1 MKVGLAGIGLDTYW
15 PQFPGLKDRLVR
27 YQQQVADKLSGLD
40 TQFEDAGRNAH
51 PGVAHA
57 CDARSRDTQD
67 SSVRVVDVGLID
79 GPQKAKEAAAIF
91 RTGDIEALFIY
102 VATYALSHTVLPI
115 AQAVNVPIIILNLQP
130 GPTLDYESFN
140 ALGDRGKMTGEW
152 LANCQ
157 ACSVPEIASVF
168 NIAGIKYDIIT
179 GWLDDGEAWRQI
191 SEWVK
196 ALNAKKTIRDS
207 RIGILG
213 HYYAGM
219 LDVYTDVTRLAA
231 VFGSHFELLEMD
243 SLASLRR
250 DICAQGDGDDNSAR
264 KTTGQDKIKAKIS
277 QFGDEFDVSPAC
289 PEEEIERAAVTACA
303 LDDLVQRHDLSAL
316 AYYYEGVAGN
326 ESENIVSSVIAGNT
340 LLTAHHVPVAGECEV
355 KNVVAMKI
363 LDSLGAGGSFSE
375 FYYSDFSDNVVLLGH
390 DGPAHPAIAE
400 GAVHLVPLSVYH
412 GKPGKGLSIQMSV
425 RHGPV
430 TLLSVVQGAQG
441 KTFLLVAEGESVSG
455 PIFQIGNTN
464 SRYRFP
470 ISAKDFINTW
480 SKAGPAHHCAIGL
493 GHLAGILQKL
503 AMSLGIECRVVC

>member
-15 PQFPGLKDRLVR
+15 PQFPGLKDRLVC
-27 YQQQVADKLSGLD
+27 YQQKIADTLSGLD
-40 TQFEDAGRNAH
+40 TQFEGAGQ
-51 PGVAHA
+51 
-57 CDARSRDTQD
+57 DARGRDMQD
-67 SSVRVVDVGLID
+67 SSVHVVDAGLID
-79 GPQKAKEAAAIF
+79 SPQKAKEAAAIF
-91 RTGDIEALFIY
+91 RTSGIDALFIY

-115 AQAVNVPIIILNLQP
+115 AQAVDAPIIILNLQP
-130 GPTLDYESFN
+130 SPTIDYESFN

-157 ACSVPEIASVF
+157 TCSVPEIASVF

-179 GWLDDGEAWRQI
+179 GWLDDDEAWCQI
-191 SEWVK
+191 SEWIK
-196 ALNAKKTIRDS
+196 ALNAKKTIRDA

-250 DICAQGDGDDNSAR
+250 DICARGSGDSPSPQ
-264 KTTGQDKIKAKIS
+264 TTGTDKVKAKIS
-277 QFGDEFDVSPAC
+277 QFSEEFDVSPAC
-289 PEEEIERAAVTACA
+289 PEEEIRRAAITACA
-303 LDDLVQRHDLSAL
+303 LDDLVRQHDLSAL

-326 ESENIVSSVIAGNT
+326 ESETIVSSVIAGNT

-363 LDSLGAGGSFSE
+363 MDSLGAGGSFSE

-400 GAVHLVPLSVYH
+400 GAVHLVPLNVYH

-430 TLLSVVQGAQG
+430 TLLSVVQGAHG
-441 KTFLLVAEGESVSG
+441 ETFLLAAEGESVPG

-470 ISAKDFINTW
+470 IAAKDFINTW